1 MTPLDQAISL
11 AQRGLPVF
19 FCSRSKRPTLEGG
32 FYNAT
37 ANVDAIR
44 LLYEKAPGDLI
55 GVPCGHKFVVIDPDL
70 QHRAARE
77 WWKANKERIPITRA
91 HRTVAGGLH
100 FLFKPHPQFRTNI
113 TVHPHVDTRGLG
125 SISSGGRR
133 RVFRSSTRTSWP
145 NARTGLLPP
154 CRHPPS
160 IGALRPVTPT
170 PIDNYLAETTSPEAT
185 FAGILRQMASAQP
198 GERQALSFW
207 CANRTFEL
215 IRDGALHPDDAVAAL
230 EQVALST
237 GLQPRQVREV
247 LRRVERTVL
256 A

>member
-1 MTPLDQAISL
+1 MTSLDQAISL

-44 LLYEKAPGDLI
+44 LLYQKAPGDLI
-55 GVPCGHKFVVIDPDL
+55 GVPCGHKFTVIDPDL

-77 WWKANKERIPITRA
+77 WLKANKERIPITRA

-125 SISSGGRR
+125 SYLIWWPAEGFS
-133 RVFRSSTRTSWP
+133 VFNP
-145 NARTGLLPP
+145 NVLAECPDWIIAAMPAPAEHRCLAT
-154 CRHPPS
+154 
-160 IGALRPVTPT
+160 VTPT
-170 PIDNYLAETTSPEAT
+170 PIDNYLAEMTSPEAT